1 MSMTVNTNVGS
12 LVAQQAA
19 NATTRN
25 LETAMERLSTGKRI
39 NSAADDAAGV
49 AIATRMTS
57 QSRGIEQAIRN
68 AMDAQSM
75 VDTAEGAQQESTNI
89 LQRMREV
96 AVQASNDTNVSSD
109 RVNLQLEITQ
119 LVAELDR
126 ISSQTTWNG
135 MNVLD
140 GSFSSKKFQIGGEAN
155 QTVSLSLDSTASSAI
170 GVYQVNSNAQLSS
183 TAGGGILDDTYTISG
198 PDGSTTVTTVAG
210 DSAKEMAARINGV
223 TGTTGVEATAV
234 NKVKLHTLTAADS
247 IVLTINGTATNTV
260 AITDNTD
267 LRNLRDSI
275 NLISGTTGVV
285 ASLHE
290 GSNAALQLV
299 DADGDDISIAM
310 EADGAAAATE
320 LSMSALNADGT
331 LADSTAGTDDLTVRL
346 IDTGATPAA
355 GESAAGGA
363 IIATGI
369 VAVQSYGAF
378 NIQVLN
384 DSADF
389 DAGAGA
395 AGTYVADGEF
405 FGDGDG
411 GAVSTTSASQT
422 TVSTVKVTT
431 QANAEAALA
440 VIDGALD
447 KLNNQRAKLGAMSN
461 RLDSTVNNLS
471 NINVNVK
478 SAQSRIEDADFAKE
492 TSALTK
498 AQILSQA
505 ATSMLAQANAS
516 KQSVLSLLQ
525 G

>member
-1 MSMTVNTNVGS
+1 
-12 LVAQQAA
+12 
-19 NATTRN
+19 
-25 LETAMERLSTGKRI
+25 
-39 NSAADDAAGV
+39 
-49 AIATRMTS
+49 
-57 QSRGIEQAIRN
+57 
-68 AMDAQSM
+68 
-75 VDTAEGAQQESTNI
+75 
-89 LQRMREV
+89 
-96 AVQASNDTNVSSD
+96 
-109 RVNLQLEITQ
+109 
-119 LVAELDR
+119 
-126 ISSQTTWNG
+126 

-310 EADGAAAATE
+310 EADGASAATE

-389 DAGAGA
+389 DAAAGA
-395 AGTYVADGEF
+395 YVADGEF

>member
-1 MSMTVNTNVGS
+1 
-12 LVAQQAA
+12 
-19 NATTRN
+19 
-25 LETAMERLSTGKRI
+25 MERLSTGKRI

-119 LVAELDR
+119 LIAELDR
-126 ISSQTTWNG
+126 ISAQTTWNG

-170 GVYQVNSNAQLSS
+170 GVYNVNSTAQLSS
-183 TAGGGILDDTYTISG
+183 TTGGGILDDTYTISG

-310 EADGAAAATE
+310 EADGASAATE

-378 NIQVLN
+378 NIQVAN
-384 DSADF
+384 DGNDF
-389 DAGAGA
+389 ANTAGA
-395 AGTYVADGEF
+395 YVADGEF

-411 GAVSTTSASQT
+411 SAVSTTSATQT

-431 QANAEAALA
+431 QANAEAALS